1 MLGAFGLWLI
11 DKPVIIMEE
20 AMRQIYAKTSILAL
34 LAALFVSGL
43 PVFTGSTSSGD
54 SMSAQAQTRRTRR
67 RPTAR
72 RPAPTNTSLISVGT
86 TLRVRLENDLSSK
99 ESRVGD
105 RFTAVV
111 LDPERYEGAR
121 VTGHISSIKKS
132 GRVEGRTSMGLT
144 FDSIETRS
152 GSRGVMRAEVIRVYD
167 PNSESSGRVDEEGS
181 VESGSRGKQTL
192 KRSGIGAAAGAVLG
206 AIVGGGKGA
215 AIGLIV
221 GGAAGAGS
229 IAIEGSKELELDSG
243 TELLLRVTSR

>member
-1 MLGAFGLWLI
+1 
-11 DKPVIIMEE
+11 
-20 AMRQIYAKTSILAL
+20 MRQIFVKTSLLAMM
-34 LAALFVSGL
+34 AALFMSGL
-43 PVFTGSTSSGD
+43 PVFTGPSSNGD

-67 RPTAR
+67 QPTTR
-72 RPAPTNTSLISVGT
+72 RSVATNTSVISVGT
-86 TLRVRLENDLSSK
+86 TLRVRLETDLSSK

-105 RFTAVV
+105 RFTATV
-111 LDPERYEGAR
+111 LDPEQYEGAR

-132 GRVEGRTSMGLT
+132 GRVEGRTSMSLT

-152 GSRGVMRAEVIRVYD
+152 GSRGTMRAELVRVYD
-167 PNSESSGRVDEEGS
+167 PDAESSKRVDEEGT
-181 VESGSRGKQTL
+181 VESSSRGKQTL

-229 IAIEGSKELELDSG
+229 IAIEGSKELELPSG
-243 TELLLRVTSR
+243 TELLIRVTSR

>member
-1 MLGAFGLWLI
+1 M
-11 DKPVIIMEE
+11 K
-20 AMRQIYAKTSILAL
+20 QIFVKTSMLAL

-43 PVFTGSTSSGD
+43 PVFTGPSSNGD

-67 RPTAR
+67 RPTSR
-72 RPAPTNTSLISVGT
+72 RPAVTNTSLISVGT

-111 LDPERYEGAR
+111 LDPEQYEGAR
-121 VTGHISSIKKS
+121 VLGHISSIKKS

-144 FDSIETRS
+144 FDSLEVQNGR
-152 GSRGVMRAEVIRVYD
+152 RGVMRAEVVRVYD
-167 PNSESSGRVDEEGS
+167 PNSESSERVDEEGT
-181 VESGSRGKQTL
+181 VESSSRGKQTL
-192 KRSGIGAAAGAVLG
+192 KRGGIGAAAGAVLG

-229 IAIEGSKELELDSG
+229 IAIEGSKELELESG

>member
-1 MLGAFGLWLI
+1 
-11 DKPVIIMEE
+11 
-20 AMRQIYAKTSILAL
+20 
-34 LAALFVSGL
+34 
-43 PVFTGSTSSGD
+43 
-54 SMSAQAQTRRTRR
+54 
-67 RPTAR
+67 
-72 RPAPTNTSLISVGT
+72 
-86 TLRVRLENDLSSK
+86 VRLENDLSSK

-111 LDPERYEGAR
+111 LDPDQYQGAR
-121 VTGHISSIKKS
+121 VTGHVSSIKKS
-132 GRVEGRTSMGLT
+132 GRVEGRTSMGLK

-152 GSRGVMRAEVIRVYD
+152 GSRGAMRAEVVRVYD
-167 PNSESSGRVDEEGS
+167 PNSESSERVDEEGT